1 MKLSQAAAC
10 CHSLQTSK
18 LWKHRSM
25 HKYAKQMQPALV
37 SVTDGAEV
45 VVPTALPAI
54 TKLRLMKNV
63 S

>member
-1 MKLSQAAAC
+1 
-10 CHSLQTSK
+10 
-18 LWKHRSM
+18 M